1 METVFTW
8 VGSIILPVIAI
19 VIAICSSRQT
29 SKDATRQ
36 IESVKRLAEIQIETT
51 LRQIEVEIQKNR
63 FLGQQAR
70 EEWQKIRDLKNS
82 QLGGNEDYRNHRK
95 REIEEERPREQM
107 EFYNTYIQSLNEIS
121 GKLIK
126 LKKKL
131 NK

>member
-36 IESVKRLAEIQIETT
+36 IESVKRLAETQIETT

-63 FLGQQAR
+63 LLGQQAR